1 MTVRVTLTFKRP
13 NTSVS
18 WHEPLKDS
26 DTLKNYWQTNFVDT
40 GKITSFN
47 ITDSEDNLTRTMVT
61 DFSNESAMQ
70 SYRKDDTIKSMM
82 NDRDVYNIFNSISFE
97 MISEDV

>member
-1 MTVRVTLTFKRP
+1 MAIRSTMTFKRP

-47 ITDSEDNLTRTMVT
+47 VTDSEDNLTRTMVT
-61 DFSNESAMQ
+61 VFGNSAANIEFQKDSTMSAMLNTR
-70 SYRKDDTIKSMM
+70 YA
-82 NDRDVYNIFNSISFE
+82 YNIDNRISIDNSDEEI
-97 MISEDV
+97 